1 MTRPF
6 SRSAIAFNSSNPIA
20 KCVALLALAA
30 TFASAATTS
39 DADLLERTAERAK
52 QFWDQLSSVAI
63 TENVLQ
69 EKLDPKGKVIL
80 NNRTT
85 YDYLITVRSDSG
97 GMLVD
102 ESRLATGQG
111 PKKAPQGILLTTQGF
126 ATLMTIFHPQF
137 QPSYT
142 FKIEGEEEIAG
153 RNLVRVTF
161 VPRNGAPTPAILALK
176 GRDYPIAWEGTAW
189 IEPQSASVTR
199 LEARW
204 KDPAEDL
211 GLQSLSSEV
220 QYVPI
225 SFKGQNQPY
234 WLPTMAKIEVQTRH
248 QHWRN
253 THQFSRHRLFNVDA
267 ESAVGTA
274 PVSPS
279 ADPQK

>member
-1 MTRPF
+1 MIRLF
-6 SRSAIAFNSSNPIA
+6 SLSAIASSTA
-20 KCVALLALAA
+20 KIIVKWVALLALASA
-30 TFASAATTS
+30 LASAATP
-39 DADLLERTAERAK
+39 DADLLERAAERAR

-69 EKLDPKGKVIL
+69 EKFDPKGKVLL

-111 PKKAPQGILLTTQGF
+111 SKKAPQGILLTTQGF
-126 ATLMTIFHPQF
+126 ATLLTIFHPQF
-137 QPSYT
+137 QPSYA
-142 FKIEGEEEIAG
+142 FKVDGEEETAG
-153 RNLVRVTF
+153 RRLVRVTF
-161 VPRNGAPTPAILALK
+161 VPRNGAPSPAILAIK

-189 IEPQSASVTR
+189 IEPLSGSVTR
-199 LEARW
+199 LVAHW
-204 KDPAEDL
+204 KEPAEDL

-225 SFKGQNQPY
+225 SFRGQNQPF
-234 WLPTMAKIEVQTRH
+234 WLPTMAKIDVQTRH

-267 ESAVGTA
+267 EAAVGTA
-274 PVSPS
+274 PVSQLGN
-279 ADPQK
+279 PQH

>member
-1 MTRPF
+1 M
-6 SRSAIAFNSSNPIA
+6 A
-20 KCVALLALAA
+20 CVA
-30 TFASAATTS
+30 ASAATNP
-39 DADLLERTAERAK
+39 DADLLERTAERAQ
-52 QFWDQLSSVAI
+52 QFWEQLSSVAI
-63 TENVLQ
+63 TESVLQ

-85 YDYLITVRSDSG
+85 YDYLITVRSDAG

-111 PKKAPQGILLTTQGF
+111 SKKAPQGILLTTQGF

-137 QPSYT
+137 QPSYA
-142 FKIEGEEEIAG
+142 FRIEGEEESAG
-153 RNLVRVTF
+153 RKLIRVTF

-225 SFKGQNQPY
+225 SFKGQTQPY
-234 WLPTMAKIEVQTRH
+234 WLPSMAKIEVQTRH

-267 ESAVGTA
+267 ESAVGTPPA
-274 PVSPS
+274 GPP
-279 ADPQK
+279 ANPQQ

>member
-1 MTRPF
+1 MTRLSSP
-6 SRSAIAFNSSNPIA
+6 SATVFRVRRWGALLVLA
-20 KCVALLALAA
+20 CVA
-30 TFASAATTS
+30 ASAATNPE
-39 DADLLERTAERAK
+39 ADLLERTAERAK

-85 YDYLITVRSDSG
+85 YDYLITVRSDGG

-102 ESRLATGQG
+102 ESRLATSQG
-111 PKKAPQGILLTTQGF
+111 TKKAPQGTLLTTQGF

-142 FKIEGEEEIAG
+142 FKIEGEEEMAG
-153 RNLVRVTF
+153 RKMIRVTF
-161 VPRNGAPTPAILALK
+161 APRNGAPTPAILALK
-176 GRDYPIAWEGTAW
+176 GRDYPIAWKGTAW
-189 IEPQSASVTR
+189 IEPQSASIAR

-225 SFKGQNQPY
+225 SFKGRNEPY
-234 WLPTMAKIEVQTRH
+234 WLPIMAKIEVQTRH

-253 THQFSRHRLFNVDA
+253 THQFSKHRLFNVDA
-267 ESAVGTA
+267 ESAVGTG
-274 PVSPS
+274 PVNPS
-279 ADPQK
+279 GDPQK

>member
-1 MTRPF
+1 MIRR
-6 SRSAIAFNSSNPIA
+6 SSLSAIVFSAAKSIA
-20 KCVALLALAA
+20 QWAALFAVASAI
-30 TFASAATTS
+30 ASAATL
-39 DADLLERTAERAK
+39 DADLLERTAESAR

-69 EKLDPKGKVIL
+69 EKFDPKGKVLL

-102 ESRLATGQG
+102 ESRLAIGQG
-111 PKKAPQGILLTTQGF
+111 SKKAPQGILLTTQGF
-126 ATLMTIFHPQF
+126 AALLTIFHPQF
-137 QPSYT
+137 QPSYA
-142 FKIEGEEEIAG
+142 FKIDGEEETAG
-153 RNLVRVTF
+153 RHLVRVTF
-161 VPRNGAPTPAILALK
+161 VPRNGAPSPAILAIK

-189 IEPQSASVTR
+189 IEPQSGSVTR
-199 LEARW
+199 LEAHW
-204 KDPAEDL
+204 KEPAEDL

-225 SFKGQNQPY
+225 SFRGQNQPF
-234 WLPTMAKIEVQTRH
+234 WLPTMAKIDVQTRH

-267 ESAVGTA
+267 EAAVGTA
-274 PVSPS
+274 PVSQLGNS
-279 ADPQK
+279 QQ

>member
-1 MTRPF
+1 MIRR
-6 SRSAIAFNSSNPIA
+6 SSLSAIVFNRVKSIAQWAALFAFVSPIA
-20 KCVALLALAA
+20 
-30 TFASAATTS
+30 SAGTP
-39 DADLLERTAERAK
+39 DADLLERTAESAR

-69 EKLDPKGKVIL
+69 EKFDPKGKVLL

-111 PKKAPQGILLTTQGF
+111 SKKAPQGILLSTQGF
-126 ATLMTIFHPQF
+126 ATLLTIFHPQF

-142 FKIEGEEEIAG
+142 FKIDGEEETAG
-153 RNLVRVTF
+153 RRLVRVTF
-161 VPRNGAPTPAILALK
+161 VPRNGAPSPAILAIR

-189 IEPQSASVTR
+189 IELQSGSVTR
-199 LEARW
+199 LEAHW
-204 KDPAEDL
+204 KEPAEDL

-225 SFKGQNQPY
+225 TFRGQNQPF
-234 WLPTMAKIEVQTRH
+234 WLPAMAKIDVQTRH

-267 ESAVGTA
+267 EAAVGTA
-274 PVSPS
+274 PVSEVGN
-279 ADPQK
+279 PQQ

>member
-1 MTRPF
+1 MTRLSFP
-6 SRSAIAFNSSNPIA
+6 SATVFRVRRGGVLLVLASIAA
-20 KCVALLALAA
+20 CAA
-30 TFASAATTS
+30 TNP
-39 DADLLERTAERAK
+39 DADLLERTAERTR
-52 QFWDQLSSVAI
+52 QFWDHLSSVAI

-69 EKLDPKGKVIL
+69 EKLDLKGKVIL
-80 NNRTT
+80 NNRAT

-111 PKKAPQGILLTTQGF
+111 PKKAPQGTLLTTQGF

-142 FKIEGEEEIAG
+142 FKIEGEEETAG
-153 RNLVRVTF
+153 RKLVRVTF
-161 VPRNGAPTPAILALK
+161 VPRIGAPTPAILALK
-176 GRDYPIAWEGTAW
+176 GRDYPIAWEGSAW
-189 IEPQSASVTR
+189 IEPQSASVAR
-199 LEARW
+199 LEANW

-225 SFKGQNQPY
+225 SFRGQNQPY

-253 THQFSRHRLFNVDA
+253 THQFSKYRLFSVDA

-274 PVSPS
+274 PVNPS

>member
-1 MTRPF
+1 MTRL
-6 SRSAIAFNSSNPIA
+6 SSQSAIVFNIG
-20 KCVALLALAA
+20 KWGALLVLASTVA
-30 TFASAATTS
+30 TAS
-39 DADLLERTAERAK
+39 DADLLERAAERAK
-52 QFWDQLSSVAI
+52 QFWEELSSVAI

-111 PKKAPQGILLTTQGF
+111 SKKAPQGILLTTQGF
-126 ATLMTIFHPQF
+126 ATLLTIFHPQF
-137 QPSYT
+137 QPSYS
-142 FKIEGEEEIAG
+142 FKIEGEEETAG
-153 RNLVRVTF
+153 RKLVRVAF
-161 VPRNGAPTPAILALK
+161 VPRNGAPSPAILAIK

-189 IEPQSASVTR
+189 IELQSASITR

-225 SFKGQNQPY
+225 SFRGQNQPY
-234 WLPTMAKIEVQTRH
+234 WLPTMAKIDVQTRH

-253 THQFSRHRLFNVDA
+253 THQFSKHRLFNVET
-267 ESAVGTA
+267 ESTVGTA
-274 PVSPS
+274 PVDQPPN
-279 ADPQK
+279 PQK